1 MQPIESATDRGYRP
15 EEDATEPMSQNPFRR
30 LEPMTDKPIT
40 LTARERSKFA
50 AWLEQNAR
58 QLTREMPAVERQA
71 TPASFKA
78 LKAMEDDAA
87 DSVAMATRLRKTAL
101 C

>member
-1 MQPIESATDRGYRP
+1 
-15 EEDATEPMSQNPFRR
+15 
-30 LEPMTDKPIT
+30 MTAKPIT
-40 LTARERSKFA
+40 LTARERAKFA

-71 TPASFKA
+71 TPDAHKV
-78 LKAMEDDAA
+78 LRAMENDAA
-87 DSVAMATRLRKTAL
+87 NSVAMASRLRKAAS